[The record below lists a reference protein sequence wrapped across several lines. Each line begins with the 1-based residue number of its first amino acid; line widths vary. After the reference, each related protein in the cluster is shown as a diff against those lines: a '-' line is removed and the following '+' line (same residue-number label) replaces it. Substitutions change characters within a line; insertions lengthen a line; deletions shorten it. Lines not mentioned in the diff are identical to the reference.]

1 MEIQRNVLIHMMT
14 GPYYSPPTM
23 YVGKIEEPLPDKIDV
38 GPALGGCVKDYSPSH
53 PVPPPFLPSLK
64 AAPLHCSARQNIAHI
79 PQLKDAMACHTIS
92 TKHNTHRN
100 AHISTHKHVC
110 THMHT
115 YLY

>member
-64 AAPLHCSARQNIAHI
+64 AHI
-79 PQLKDAMACHTIS
+79 PQLKDA
-92 TKHNTHRN
+92 NTHRN
-100 AHISTHKHVC
+100 AHIRTHKHVC
-110 THMHT
+110 THTHT
-115 YLY
+115 YLYQTKLN